1 VASASF
7 RLIYVMIILSHD
19 VRKITCTA
27 VIEHPT
33 AAWLSRQET
42 ENIPGDTVPRYLL
55 RDRDASYGS
64 YFCRG
69 VEAMGIMEVI
79 TGHDHPGTTLTSSG

>member
-1 VASASF
+1 MHSRHRASDRSLALAPGN
-7 RLIYVMIILSHD
+7 R
-19 VRKITCTA
+19 
-27 VIEHPT
+27 
-33 AAWLSRQET
+33 
-42 ENIPGDTVPRYLL
+42 NIPGDTVPRYLL

-64 YFCRG
+64 HFCRG